1 MKETIYMDTK
11 KLGFGWMRLPIKDKD
26 DQTSIDYDQL
36 NKMVDTFLERGFN
49 YFDTAYMYHNFK
61 SEIALRESLVKRH
74 PRDSYTVADKL
85 PIMMIKEK
93 NELEKVFNEQL
104 EKTGLE
110 YFDYYM
116 IHNLGVSHYELAKK
130 FDAFSFVQKI
140 KDEGKA
146 KKIGFSFH
154 DRADLLDEI
163 LTEHPE
169 VDFVQ
174 LQINYIDWENESI
187 QSRRCYEV
195 AMKYNKPVI
204 IMEPVKGGILAQVPD
219 EAERLF
225 KSHEPEM
232 SVASWAVRYAASLDN
247 VITVLSGM
255 SSIEQLI
262 DNTGYMKHFELLS
275 REEHNIVEKAVEIIN
290 ESIAVPCTACN
301 YCVDDCPMN
310 IAIPSYF
317 SLYNTKEQFKNK
329 GFNILKVYYGN
340 YTKKFGKASDCI
352 ECGKCEESC
361 PQHIEI
367 IKSLKDVAKAFE
379 V

>member
-1 MKETIYMDTK
+1 MDTK

-26 DQTSIDYDQL
+26 DQTSIDYEQL

-163 LTEHPE
+163 LTEHPK

-195 AMKYNKPVI
+195 AMKHNKPVI

-232 SVASWAVRYAASLDN
+232 SVASWVGSKIRSKP
-247 VITVLSGM
+247 G
-255 SSIEQLI
+255 
-262 DNTGYMKHFELLS
+262 
-275 REEHNIVEKAVEIIN
+275 
-290 ESIAVPCTACN
+290 
-301 YCVDDCPMN
+301 
-310 IAIPSYF
+310 
-317 SLYNTKEQFKNK
+317 
-329 GFNILKVYYGN
+329 
-340 YTKKFGKASDCI
+340 
-352 ECGKCEESC
+352 
-361 PQHIEI
+361 
-367 IKSLKDVAKAFE
+367 
-379 V
+379 